1 MICISCSWGMLGTLS
16 KDHNENT
23 MPTRVKMIPF
33 CKDPYPKKIHF
44 IWVAMYKRTNWGL
57 YFYISNLNRDRHF
70 RWSSKPCEGL
80 AICSEKGVPSFL
92 SYSLDG
98 FGNRTHD
105 LPLCSFSFW
114 ILSYILYSS
123 LEIFWRS
130 FMESF
135 IFIFNWS
142 SKQTKTKILNV
153 HFIQINTTRN
163 HVSDELRLKFNDS
176 KGTANKW
183 IWSAKITLGK
193 KYKPES
199 KCFLCI

>member
-1 MICISCSWGMLGTLS
+1 MCIMYFGPKPEKNSLLRGKKVRNKNQIAKQKLSLNPFHYTSRWFVSRVAGELGTLS

-114 ILSYILYSS
+114 ILSYIL
-123 LEIFWRS
+123 
-130 FMESF
+130 
-135 IFIFNWS
+135 
-142 SKQTKTKILNV
+142 
-153 HFIQINTTRN
+153 
-163 HVSDELRLKFNDS
+163 
-176 KGTANKW
+176 
-183 IWSAKITLGK
+183 
-193 KYKPES
+193 
-199 KCFLCI
+199 

>member
-1 MICISCSWGMLGTLS
+1 MLGTLS

-92 SYSLDG
+92 RYFKTVLSIG
-98 FGNRTHD
+98 AAAEID
-105 LPLCSFSFW
+105 LATS
-114 ILSYILYSS
+114 
-123 LEIFWRS
+123 RS
-130 FMESF
+130 AVERF
-135 IFIFNWS
+135 
-142 SKQTKTKILNV
+142 TKGGV
-153 HFIQINTTRN
+153 EDPR
-163 HVSDELRLKFNDS
+163 
-176 KGTANKW
+176 
-183 IWSAKITLGK
+183 
-193 KYKPES
+193 
-199 KCFLCI
+199 